1 MAREYRES
9 KKTGLYVEV
18 QPHDSFAKV
27 LSKFKRKVN
36 DSGILKEVQERRFYV
51 KPSDARKVS
60 EKAARRRWLKQQE
73 KNKLK

>member
-9 KKTGLYVEV
+9 KKTGLRIDV

-36 DSGILKEVQERRFYV
+36 DSGILKEVQERRFFV
-51 KPSDARKVS
+51 KPSDQKKAAA
-60 EKAARRRWLKQQE
+60 KAARRRALKQQE

>member
-9 KKTGLYVEV
+9 KKVGLRVDIL
-18 QPHDSFAKV
+18 PTDSFAKA

-51 KPSDARKVS
+51 KPSIERKAAQ
-60 EKAARRRWLKQQE
+60 KAARRRWLKQQE
-73 KNKLK
+73 KNKQR